1 MSEAKNSYV
10 PDTETLAAE
19 HERLGRTAVRIIA
32 DYARTLDAA
41 PVCSTATPAELE
53 ELFAEPLPLEGMSAE
68 GIFAAFKRDVI
79 PHAMNIPSPRYF
91 GLFNPTPLPVA
102 VWADAVASA
111 LNQNGAAWRNS
122 PSASVIEARV
132 LRWLCQLIGYGD
144 DSFGTLTSGGSEA
157 NLIGLKCARDRAIEG
172 ARDHGLRTSAAP
184 RDGVSVATGNLAS
197 AATRN
202 HVAAA
207 MGSLVSGATGNL
219 VVYASDQCH
228 YSFIKSVDILGLGRE
243 NLRKIDTDERFHIR
257 TGLLRETIEHDIAEG
272 HTPVCIAGAAGAT
285 STGVVDPL
293 EELADMAREFGLWFH
308 VDAAY
313 GGALAFSEKHR
324 WRLRGIE
331 RADSVAFDP
340 HKWMF
345 VPFECG
351 ALLVRGGG
359 RVLREA
365 FDITPEYLS
374 EERGGSDVEYDFF
387 RYGQLGT
394 RRAMAL
400 KVWAALKSLGVRG
413 YAEIVERQ
421 IGLVNY
427 MASRFDELEEF
438 ERVGEVET
446 ALCCV
451 RFLPKGARA
460 QSAAEQDE
468 LQRALQQRV
477 ERDGG
482 AWFATTVLGGRRA
495 LRININSFL
504 TERRHIDY
512 LIESLR
518 REGAKLMMEGGQ
530 AL

>member
-1 MSEAKNSYV
+1 MSEANNSRV
-10 PDTETLAAE
+10 PDTHTLAEE
-19 HERLGRTAVRIIA
+19 HERLGRAAVRLVT
-32 DYARTLDAA
+32 DYARSLDAA
-41 PVCSTATPAELE
+41 PVCSKATPEELE
-53 ELFAEPLPLEGMSAE
+53 ALFDEPLPQEGAGFGE
-68 GIFAAFKRDVI
+68 IFERIGRDLI

-122 PSASVIEARV
+122 PSLSVVEARV
-132 LRWLCQLIGYGD
+132 LRWLCQLVGYGPE
-144 DSFGTLTSGGSEA
+144 SFGTLTSGGSEA
-157 NLIGLKCARDRAIEG
+157 NLVGLKCARDRAVEG
-172 ARDHGLRTSAAP
+172 ARDHGLRAQ
-184 RDGVSVATGNLAS
+184 
-197 AATRN
+197 
-202 HVAAA
+202 
-207 MGSLVSGATGNL
+207 GSDKKL
-219 VVYASDQCH
+219 VVYASEQCH
-228 YSFIKSVDILGLGRE
+228 YSFVKGVDILGLGRG

-257 TGLLRETIEHDIAEG
+257 TDLLRSAIERDLAEG
-272 HTPVCIAGAAGAT
+272 HTPVCVAGAAGAT

-293 EELADMAREFGLWFH
+293 DELADLAREYGLWFH

-313 GGALAFSEKHR
+313 GGALAFSEKHK

-359 RVLREA
+359 RVLRDA

-374 EERGGSDVEYDFF
+374 EERGGADVEYDFF

-394 RRAMAL
+394 RRGMAL

-413 YAEIVERQ
+413 YAEVVDRQ
-421 IGLVNY
+421 IDLVNY
-427 MASRFDELEEF
+427 LAARFDELEEF

-446 ALCCV
+446 ALCCA
-451 RFLPKGARA
+451 RFLPAWARE
-460 QSAAEQDE
+460 QSPAEQDE

-477 ERDGG
+477 ERSGG
-482 AWFATTVLGGRRA
+482 AWLATTVLHGRRA
-495 LRININSFL
+495 LRVNVNSFL

-512 LIESLR
+512 LVELLR
-518 REGAKLMMEGGQ
+518 HEGTMLTQGGQ
-530 AL
+530 VS

>member
-1 MSEAKNSYV
+1 MSEANNSRV
-10 PDTETLAAE
+10 PDTRTLAEE
-19 HERLGRTAVRIIA
+19 HERLGGAAVRLIA
-32 DYARTLDAA
+32 DYARSLDAA
-41 PVCSTATPAELE
+41 PICSKATPE
-53 ELFAEPLPLEGMSAE
+53 ELVELFDEPLPQEGVGFGE
-68 GIFAAFKRDVI
+68 IFEQIGRDLV

-122 PSASVIEARV
+122 PSLSVVEARV
-132 LRWLCQLIGYGD
+132 LRWLCQLVGYGPEA
-144 DSFGTLTSGGSEA
+144 FGTLTSGGSEA
-157 NLIGLKCARDRAIEG
+157 NLVGLKCARDRAVEG
-172 ARDHGLRTSAAP
+172 ARDRGLRKQGS
-184 RDGVSVATGNLAS
+184 TG
-197 AATRN
+197 R
-202 HVAAA
+202 
-207 MGSLVSGATGNL
+207 L
-219 VVYASDQCH
+219 VVYASEQCH
-228 YSFIKSVDILGLGRE
+228 YSFVKSVDILGLGRE
-243 NLRKIDTDERFHIR
+243 NLRKVDTDERFHIR
-257 TGLLRETIEHDIAEG
+257 TDLLREAIKRDLEEG
-272 HTPVCIAGAAGAT
+272 HTPVCVAGAAGAT

-293 EELADMAREFGLWFH
+293 DELADIARESGLWFH

-359 RVLREA
+359 RVLRDA

-374 EERGGSDVEYDFF
+374 ENRGGADVEFDFF

-413 YAEIVERQ
+413 YAEVVERQ
-421 IGLVNY
+421 IELVEHL
-427 MASRFDELEEF
+427 AARFDALEEF
-438 ERVGEVET
+438 ERMGEVET

-451 RFLPKGARA
+451 RYLPKGFREKPTP
-460 QSAAEQDE
+460 EQDE

-477 ERDGG
+477 ERSGG
-482 AWFATTVLGGRRA
+482 AWLATTVLKGRRA
-495 LRININSFL
+495 LRINVNSFL
-504 TERRHIDY
+504 TERRHVDY
-512 LIESLR
+512 LVELLS
-518 REGAKLMMEGGQ
+518 REGAKLLSGGEEV
-530 AL
+530 